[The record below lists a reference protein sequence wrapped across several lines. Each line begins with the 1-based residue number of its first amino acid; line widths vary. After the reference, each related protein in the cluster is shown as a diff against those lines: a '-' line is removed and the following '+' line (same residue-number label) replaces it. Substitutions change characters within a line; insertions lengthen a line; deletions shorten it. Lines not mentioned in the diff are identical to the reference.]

1 MRDLWQERIKRLRLI
16 GESAKR
22 RSTVYSGLTKL
33 DDKNTAQS
41 LGSLNRASAP
51 GKKIQKFGFIMLWVP
66 EPTGITC
73 AVGAPMI
80 LAGRYLDKKYNGA
93 TLKDIGQ
100 HTQEAMTSITNFKTS
115 TSPS

>member
-1 MRDLWQERIKRLRLI
+1 MKDLLQERIKRLSLI

-41 LGSLNRASAP
+41 LGAWNRASAP
-51 GKKIQKFGFIMLWVP
+51 GKKIQKFGFMMLWVP

-73 AVGAPMI
+73 AIGAPMI
-80 LAGRYLDKKYNGA
+80 LAGRYLDKKYNGF
-93 TLKDIGQ
+93 TIKDIGEQ
-100 HTQEAMTSITNFKTS
+100 TKETISSISRFRNFS
-115 TSPS
+115 HPS